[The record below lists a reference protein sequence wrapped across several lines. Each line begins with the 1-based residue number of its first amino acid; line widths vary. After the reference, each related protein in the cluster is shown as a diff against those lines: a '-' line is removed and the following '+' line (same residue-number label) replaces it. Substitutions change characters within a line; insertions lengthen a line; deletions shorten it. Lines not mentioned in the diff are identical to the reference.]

1 MQKVKKFG
9 LHTTL
14 AVIVV
19 IIAIHFVSAFTID
32 RRLQYKEICYGSPK
46 VRSELHGYTIA
57 FVTDA
62 HSMSKSKMRQMVQ
75 KINDRKV
82 DLLLLGGD
90 MGKHGLLWQT
100 MPVLAQTQTKD
111 GIYGVD
117 GNHDN
122 FWELFAAMRANGI
135 KPLDNEGLSL
145 RPGLYLA
152 GVQDD
157 WVRTPDTA
165 AALAGAPA
173 DDFVL
178 LLSHNPDVAMK
189 QDISRADL
197 MLAGH
202 THGGQITYLGKWAP
216 ALNICR
222 LFTPYGQKFMKGWA
236 KGLHNTDVFISSGVG
251 QKTFSP
257 RIFAPPQ
264 VIYLTLKSTF
274 MEKA

>member
-9 LHTTL
+9 LQTTL
-14 AVIVV
+14 AVV
-19 IIAIHFVSAFTID
+19 ITLIAIHFVSAFTID
-32 RRLQYKEICYGSPK
+32 RRLQYKEISYTSPK
-46 VRSELHGYTIA
+46 VRPELHGYTIA

-62 HSMSKSKMRQMVQ
+62 HSMSKNKMRQMVA
-75 KINDRKV
+75 KINARKV

-90 MGKHGLLWQT
+90 MATNGLLWQT
-100 MPVLAQTQTKD
+100 MPVLAQTKTAD

-117 GNHDN
+117 GNHDK
-122 FWELFAAMRANGI
+122 FYELFAAMRVNGI
-135 KPLDNEGLSL
+135 KPLDNAGVHL

-157 WVRTPDTA
+157 WVRMPDVER
-165 AALAGAPA
+165 ALSRANP

-189 QDISRADL
+189 QDISKADL

-202 THGGQITYLGKWAP
+202 THGGQVTYLGKWAP
-216 ALNICR
+216 ALNICKF
-222 LFTPYGQKFMKGWA
+222 FTPYGQKFMRGWA
-236 KGLHNTDVFISSGVG
+236 KGQHGTDVFISSGVG

-257 RIFAPPQ
+257 RVFAPPQ
-264 VIYLTLKSTF
+264 VIYLTLKATA
-274 MEKA
+274 META